1 MSETLIAVKNLVKE
15 YGNGVRA
22 LDQITWRSDEETFL
36 ESSECPVPE
45 KVLWYDV

>member
-22 LDQITWRSDEETFL
+22 LDQIDL
-36 ESSECPVPE
+36 EIGQGDIFGIIGMPE